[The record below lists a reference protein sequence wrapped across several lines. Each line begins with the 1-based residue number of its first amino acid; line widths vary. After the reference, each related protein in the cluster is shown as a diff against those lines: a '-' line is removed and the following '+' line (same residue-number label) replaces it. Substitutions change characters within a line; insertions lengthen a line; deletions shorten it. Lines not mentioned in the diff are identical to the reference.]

1 MLHLHASVERKT
13 FLDILQ
19 RAEVTY
25 ATMKDVSIRQ
35 LYEAIL
41 SHVECKKKISFD
53 IKINLIFLFF

>member
-41 SHVECKKKISFD
+41 SHVECKKRKYL
-53 IKINLIFLFF
+53 LI